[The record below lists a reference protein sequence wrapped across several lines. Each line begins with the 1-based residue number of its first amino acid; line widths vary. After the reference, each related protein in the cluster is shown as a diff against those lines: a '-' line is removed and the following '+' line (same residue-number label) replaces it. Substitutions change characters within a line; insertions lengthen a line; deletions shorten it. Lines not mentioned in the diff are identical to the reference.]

1 MNVKVFLNL
10 LFILCL
16 GSVQGKAQKGFD
28 RSAFYSVLATGNATE
43 IDAQLSI
50 VDGSSIIEK
59 EAYSG
64 TLLMKKAELAAKA
77 KDKLKFFKSGRSKL
91 EASISKDNDNTEYR
105 FLRLIIQE
113 HAPKV
118 VKYRNEVEED
128 SKLIRSNFKSLSKSL
143 QDVIIDY
150 SKKSK
155 ALKNL

>member
-1 MNVKVFLNL
+1 MKVFLNL